1 MLIKPEYRL
10 FNRAPKVAL
19 AALTLAVLSACG
31 DGPMEGKN
39 LISSVPTNLPGS
51 NAGAGTGTTDPAAS
65 PSTPSAIG
73 SDPMQQAANNAS
85 QAANTG
91 NNAALTAA
99 QAEMTRLAIQQGLE
113 QQEGATENPGR
124 KMLVV
129 GLDNASRVADN
140 SSWLDS
146 ERFASMTDQQKADAR
161 ATYVSL
167 TGADLQTWFEQS
179 CPSISDA
186 DDQEMYRCAA
196 GIYFGKNADGKMCF
210 TTIGWNGH
218 VQHVNDGVV
227 VPFFQPGTGAPRL
240 GTQFTKASAGGNTV
254 LYINAAA
261 TSANVP
267 DVKYEVDENDTYR
280 TKQMVFTYDSGAK
293 SLTILQKDNAG
304 TLNSTCT
311 INMSGTGA

>member
-1 MLIKPEYRL
+1 MLIKSEYRPFKRL
-10 FNRAPKVAL
+10 PQMAL

-31 DGPMEGKN
+31 DGPMEGKTPLVVAPAN
-39 LISSVPTNLPGS
+39 P
-51 NAGAGTGTTDPAAS
+51 AGVSTSTDPAAT
-65 PSTPSAIG
+65 PSTPSSTNDALQNA
-73 SDPMQQAANNAS
+73 SSNAANATS
-85 QAANTG
+85 DAAR
-91 NNAALTAA
+91 LAA

-113 QQEGATENPGR
+113 QQEGATGNTGK

-146 ERFASMTDQQKADAR
+146 ERFASMTDQQKADAKE
-161 ATYVSL
+161 TYVSL
-167 TGADLQTWFEQS
+167 AGADLQAWFEQS
-179 CPSISDA
+179 CPSISDPA
-186 DDQEMYRCAA
+186 DQEMYRCAA
-196 GIYFGKNADGKMCF
+196 GIYFGKNADGNMCF

-218 VQHVNDGVV
+218 VQHVNEGVI
-227 VPFFQPGTGAPRL
+227 VPFFVPGDAAGAPMVN
-240 GTQFTKASAGGNTV
+240 TQFTKASAGGNTV

-267 DVKYEVDENDTYR
+267 DAKYEVDENAPYR
-280 TKQMVFTYDSGAK
+280 SKQMVFTYNSGAN

-311 INMSGTGA
+311 INMTGIGG